1 MSTPTTTDTE
11 TIRDVISALG
21 ISATVAYADANPHM
35 TDMGRDAYH
44 YRVTLRRRTPRRS
57 MTVPFSCGSAWTR
70 EPDAAD
76 VLDCLLSDAS
86 GYDNADGFAD
96 WCAEYGYEEDS
107 RKAEGTYKAIARQSA
122 ALRRFLGDDYDRA
135 LAAERL

>member
-1 MSTPTTTDTE
+1 MSTTTDTE

-35 TDMGRDAYH
+35 TDMGRGAYH

-86 GYDNADGFAD
+86 GADQSFEDWASDYGFD
-96 WCAEYGYEEDS
+96 TDS
-107 RKAEGTYKAIARQSA
+107 RKHERTYRAIARQTA
-122 ALRRFLGDDYDRA
+122 KLRRFLGDDYDRA

>member
-35 TDMGRDAYH
+35 TDMGRGAYH

-57 MTVPFSCGSAWTR
+57 MTVPFSCGSGWTR

-86 GYDNADGFAD
+86 SADQSFEDWCGDYGYDT
-96 WCAEYGYEEDS
+96 DS
-107 RKAEGTYKAIARQSA
+107 RRHERTYKAVVRQTA
-122 ALRRFLGDDYDRA
+122 KLRAFLGDDYDRA
-135 LAAERL
+135 MAAERL